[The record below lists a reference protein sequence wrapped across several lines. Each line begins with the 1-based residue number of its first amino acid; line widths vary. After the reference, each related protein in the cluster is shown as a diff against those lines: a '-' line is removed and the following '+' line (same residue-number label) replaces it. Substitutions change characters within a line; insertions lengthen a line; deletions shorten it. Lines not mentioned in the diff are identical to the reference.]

1 MDLSDTSGGRA
12 PVAGAVKW
20 LLAANVGVHFLQLI
34 VFGTANTFAAL
45 AFDSSALPAGWWT
58 LATYMFVH
66 AGLVHLALNM
76 FMLWSFGPR
85 LEETWGTRSFVA
97 FYLWCGLGGAIT
109 HLLVVRSGHLV
120 GASAAIYGIMLAYAT
135 LWKDE
140 EIYLFGVVPLK
151 ARWLIMWMIAVNI
164 AYAVVALQGLTS
176 VAAFAHLGGLV
187 FAWLYL
193 HVPGGSALSR
203 VKDRIASVPDDTG
216 EMPRVVPR
224 QTRRGKERMSIADEV
239 VARSK
244 AVSER
249 RMLQPPEENDAPG
262 GGELNA
268 LLDKISQFGLDSLT
282 TAERRLLE
290 ERSRELRKDDG

>member
-1 MDLSDTSGGRA
+1 MDLSETSSGRA
-12 PVAGAVKW
+12 PVSGAVRW
-20 LLAANVGVHFLQLI
+20 LLAANIGVHFLQLV
-34 VFGTANTFAAL
+34 VFGSGNTFAAL

-66 AGLVHLALNM
+66 AGLVHLAFNM

-97 FYLWCGLGGAIT
+97 FYMWCGLGGAIT
-109 HLLVVRSGHLV
+109 HLLVVRAGYLV

-151 ARWLIMWMIAVNI
+151 ARWLIIWMIGVNLV
-164 AYAVVALQGLTS
+164 YAVVALQGLTS

-187 FAWLYL
+187 FGWLYM

-216 EMPRVVPR
+216 EMPRVVPK
-224 QTRRGKERMSIADEV
+224 QTRRGKEKMSLADEV

-249 RMLQPPEENDAPG
+249 RMLEPSDVPGAPTG
-262 GGELNA
+262 GDLDA
-268 LLDKISQFGLDSLT
+268 LLDKISQFGLESLT
-282 TAERRLLE
+282 SAERRLLE
-290 ERSRELRKDDG
+290 ERSRELRKDDA

>member
-1 MDLSDTSGGRA
+1 M
-12 PVAGAVKW
+12 AGAVRW
-20 LLAANVGVHFLQLI
+20 LLAANIAVHFLQLV
-34 VFGTANTFAAL
+34 VFGTGNTFTAL
-45 AFDSSALPAGWWT
+45 AFDSSALPGGWWT

-66 AGLVHLALNM
+66 AGLVHLALNL

-85 LEETWGTRSFVA
+85 LEETWGTRSFVT

-109 HLLVVRSGHLV
+109 HLLVVRAGHLV

-140 EIYLFGVVPLK
+140 EIYIFGVVPMK
-151 ARWLIMWMIAVNI
+151 ARWLIIWMIAVNLV
-164 AYAVVALQGLTS
+164 YAVVALQGLTS

-193 HVPGGSALSR
+193 HVPGGSALSK

-216 EMPRVVPR
+216 EMPRVVPK
-224 QTRRGKERMSIADEV
+224 QTRRGRERMSLADEV

-244 AVSER
+244 AVSEQ
-249 RMLQPPEENDAPG
+249 RMLDPSDGPGAPRG
-262 GGELNA
+262 IELDA

-282 TAERRLLE
+282 AAERRLLE
-290 ERSRELRKDDG
+290 ERSRELRKGDQ

>member
-1 MDLSDTSGGRA
+1 MDLRETSGGRA
-12 PVAGAVKW
+12 PVAGAVRW
-20 LLAANVGVHFLQLI
+20 LLAANIGVHFLQLV
-34 VFGTANTFAAL
+34 VFGTANTFAVL
-45 AFDSSALPAGWWT
+45 AFDSAALPAGWWT
-58 LATYMFVH
+58 LGTYMFVH

-97 FYLWCGLGGAIT
+97 FYVWCGLGGAIT
-109 HLLVVRSGHLV
+109 HLLVVRAGHLV

-140 EIYLFGVVPLK
+140 EIYLFGVVPLR
-151 ARWLIMWMIAVNI
+151 ARWLMIWMIAVNLV
-164 AYAVVALQGLTS
+164 YALVALQGLTS
-176 VAAFAHLGGLV
+176 IAAFAHLGGLV

-203 VKDRIASVPDDTG
+203 VKDRIASVPDDSD
-216 EMPRVVPR
+216 EMPRVVPKE
-224 QTRRGKERMSIADEV
+224 TRRGKEKMSVADEV

-244 AVSER
+244 AVSQR
-249 RMLQPPEENDAPG
+249 RVLQPSEGSGHPR
-262 GGELNA
+262 GELDA

-282 TAERRLLE
+282 AAERRLLE
-290 ERSRELRKDDG
+290 ERSRELRKDDQ

>member
-1 MDLSDTSGGRA
+1 MDLSETSSGRA
-12 PVAGAVKW
+12 PVSGAVRW
-20 LLAANVGVHFLQLI
+20 LLAANIGVHFLQLV
-34 VFGTANTFAAL
+34 VFGSGNTFAAL
-45 AFDSSALPAGWWT
+45 AFDSAALPAGWWT

-66 AGLVHLALNM
+66 AGLVHLAFNM

-97 FYLWCGLGGAIT
+97 FYMWCGLGGAIT
-109 HLLVVRSGHLV
+109 HLLVVRAGYLV

-151 ARWLIMWMIAVNI
+151 ARWLIIWMIGVNLV
-164 AYAVVALQGLTS
+164 YAVVALQGLTS

-187 FAWLYL
+187 FGWLYL

-216 EMPRVVPR
+216 EMPRVVPK
-224 QTRRGKERMSIADEV
+224 QTRRGKEKMSLADEV

-249 RMLQPPEENDAPG
+249 RMLEPSDVPGTSG
-262 GGELNA
+262 GGDLDA
-268 LLDKISQFGLDSLT
+268 LLDKISQFGLESLT
-282 TAERRLLE
+282 SAERRLLE
-290 ERSRELRKDDG
+290 ERSRELRKDDA